1 MTPERWKRIEEV
13 FFAAAAEPASARAA
27 LLSEVCGH
35 DEDLRHEVESLLTA
49 SEADDGFV
57 AALTVRPPPTMPPPA
72 DPPMLGRTLGSY
84 ELQSLLGAG
93 GMGEVYRA
101 RDTRLHRDVAIKILP
116 SGFTSDPDRLARFER
131 EA

>member
-27 LLSEVCGH
+27 LLSEVCGD

-49 SEADDGFV
+49 SEADDGIV
-57 AALTVRPPPTMPPPA
+57 AALAVRPPPPTMPSPA
-72 DPPMLGRTLGSY
+72 NSPMLGRSLGGY

-101 RDTRLHRDVAIKILP
+101 RDTRLQRDVAV
-116 SGFTSDPDRLARFER
+116 
-131 EA
+131 